1 MNEWVDA
8 WMDEGLV
15 VIWPS
20 DNVFI
25 IGNNGNGSLPLALLF
40 LSLMR
45 VSGGSGGGG
54 VETSSPH
61 VAD

>member
-1 MNEWVDA
+1 
-8 WMDEGLV
+8 MDGRLV

-20 DNVFI
+20 ACLTDNVFF
-25 IGNNGNGSLPLALLF
+25 IGDGRTAMGVFRLHSLLSSF
-40 LSLMR
+40 LSVMR
-45 VSGGSGGGG
+45 VAARRGGG